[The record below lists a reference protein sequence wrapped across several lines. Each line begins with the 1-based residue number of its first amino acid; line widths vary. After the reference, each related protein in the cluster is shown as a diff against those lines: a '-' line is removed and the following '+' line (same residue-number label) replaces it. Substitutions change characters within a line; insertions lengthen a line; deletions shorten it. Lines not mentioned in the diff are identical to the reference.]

1 MKQPK
6 VMSEA
11 AKRGASKQK
20 KQLAVLGVL
29 GLVLVAVVVTQ
40 VSDPGGDS
48 AADTPVAEALTGAE
62 GAPVADASGSSSSP
76 LSVPDNEALSAAGDG
91 ESVKR
96 NPFQSFWNSDA
107 SIEATVQE
115 IPAPSVTLNG
125 TMISDKND
133 KNKDGK
139 SVAIIDG
146 QIRLLGDL
154 IQGWKLVSIGSREIG
169 LESPTKA
176 VVSVQMPLLKLATR
190 RVP

>member
-29 GLVLVAVVVTQ
+29 GLVLVAVVVSQ
-40 VSDPGGDS
+40 VSDPSGDS

-76 LSVPDNEALSAAGDG
+76 QSVPDNEALSATGDG

-107 SIEATVQE
+107 SIDATVQE

-125 TMISDKND
+125 TMTMTSGLKP
-133 KNKDGK
+133 
-139 SVAIIDG
+139 VAVIDG
-146 QIRLLGDL
+146 QTRLLGDL
-154 IQGWKLVSIGSREIG
+154 IQGWKLVSIGSREIR

-176 VVSVQMPLLKLATR
+176 VVSVQMPLLNVAPR